1 MRFSSEEETPSI
13 NVRLM
18 DVTSE
23 YDEDVDLKQILN
35 GFTSKYIYSS
45 DY

>member
-1 MRFSSEEETPSI
+1 MRFSSEEEKPSI

-23 YDEDVDLKQILN
+23 YDEDVDLKQILD
-35 GFTSKYIYSS
+35 GFTGKYIYST